1 MTSRMALAGEG
12 ISANI
17 SHTSITSDKSG
28 NGSQDYCREMIWVV
42 DIITLGRDEVL
53 LEEGE
58 DLGAAGEDGLV
69 VVADPLCEALAPL
82 LVLLG
87 ANIQAPGPHVSHHE
101 VHHRPEEDGGPVA
114 GVVQHLRPVERPRA
128 RRPDVGRGQQPL
140 QDGAPLGG
148 PLREI

>member
-1 MTSRMALAGEG
+1 MALAGEG

-87 ANIQAPGPHVSHHE
+87 GHPGPHVSHHE

-114 GVVQHLRPVERPRA
+114 GVGQHLRPVERPRA

>member
-12 ISANI
+12 ISASI

-28 NGSQDYCREMIWVV
+28 NGSQDYCWEMIRFV
-42 DIITLGRDEVL
+42 DIVTLGRDEVL

-69 VVADPLCEALAPL
+69 VVADPLGEALAPL
-82 LVLLG
+82 LVGLG
-87 ANIQAPGPHVSHHE
+87 GHPGPHVPHHE

-114 GVVQHLRPVERPRA
+114 GVVQHLRPVERTRA
-128 RRPDVGRGQQPL
+128 RRPDVGGGQQPL

>member
-1 MTSRMALAGEG
+1 MALAGEG

-42 DIITLGRDEVL
+42 VTLGRDEVL

-87 ANIQAPGPHVSHHE
+87 GHPGPHVPHHE